1 MLPLEKVLASPR
13 SSPTPPELPTEGSA
27 DTDGSVDTSQQEE
40 PEAETIPDRTPADLE
55 FSRLRFREFVYQEAA
70 GPHQT
75 LARLHELC
83 RQWLRPEACSK
94 EQILEMLVLEQ
105 FLGILPDR
113 VRPWVVAQYP
123 ESCKKAASLV
133 EGLTDVLE
141 EPGMLL
147 CSPAGSSSGLS
158 EGIYERHPD
167 PLLLPGGLGSPRD
180 PEDIPVPPDTPL
192 PCLLPAWPALEPM
205 VLDQGSSGEE
215 KTDEAKAELT
225 QCKSF
230 PEELLH
236 SEEWAHLDPAEE
248 NLKTYRKLLLWGY
261 QFAQPDAASCLEA
274 EEQPSVEGEAAG
286 GSLPGGGKPE
296 DGAES
301 ESEGRPA
308 GQEGGAQEMSSER
321 PVGGAPGDA
330 PADPPMD
337 TQEEEQPEKAPDAP
351 GEDPGC
357 VSPSRRQSAP
367 CPSEEGQGEAS
378 PGSPQQGTGTKRPHP
393 EDEGEQGPECAS
405 SQSGHPPG
413 DAKEPE
419 ADGQDVAPPA
429 GQDAGTS
436 ASGGAEA
443 AKPEAAEPEAC
454 GETPYPCPECGE
466 AFAWI
471 SHLMDHHRSHGSKKL
486 CVCQGC

>member
-13 SSPTPPELPTEGSA
+13 SSPTPPEVPTEGSA
-27 DTDGSVDTSQQEE
+27 DTDGSADTSQQED
-40 PEAETIPDRTPADLE
+40 PESETIPERTPADLE

-158 EGIYERHPD
+158 EGVYERHPD

-205 VLDQGSSGEE
+205 LLDQGSNGGE
-215 KTDEAKAELT
+215 KTDEAKVQPT
-225 QCKSF
+225 PSTSF
-230 PEELLH
+230 PEEPLH

-248 NLKTYRKLLLWGY
+248 NMKSYRKLLLWGY
-261 QFAQPDAASCLEA
+261 QFAQPDAASSLEA
-274 EEQPSVEGEAAG
+274 EGQPLVEGEAPG
-286 GSLPGGGKPE
+286 GSLPGSGKQE
-296 DGAES
+296 ES
-301 ESEGRPA
+301 TENMCEEGSA
-308 GQEGGAQEMSSER
+308 GQDSGSQETPSER
-321 PVGGAPGDA
+321 LAGDA
-330 PADPPMD
+330 GDTPADPPVD
-337 TQEEEQPEKAPDAP
+337 TNQEEEQPEKAPDTV
-351 GEDPGC
+351 GEDSGC
-357 VSPSRRQSAP
+357 VSPSQKQRVP
-367 CPSEEGQGEAS
+367 CPSEEDQGQAS
-378 PGSPQQGTGTKRPHP
+378 PDSPQQGSGTKRPHP

-405 SQSGHPPG
+405 SQSSQQPG
-413 DAKEPE
+413 DAMQPD
-419 ADGQDVAPPA
+419 ADGHAATPPA

-436 ASGGAEA
+436 ASGS
-443 AKPEAAEPEAC
+443 PEAEEPEVS
-454 GETPYPCPECGE
+454 GGKPYPCSECGE

-471 SHLMDHHRSHGSKKL
+471 SHLMEHHRSHGTKKL
-486 CVCQGC
+486 CACQGC